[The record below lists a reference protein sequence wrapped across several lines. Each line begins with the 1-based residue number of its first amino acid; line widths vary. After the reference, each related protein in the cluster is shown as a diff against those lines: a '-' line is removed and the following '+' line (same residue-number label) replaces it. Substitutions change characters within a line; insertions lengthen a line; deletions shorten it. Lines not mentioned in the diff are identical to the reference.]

1 VKRPNQIFVAN
12 HTTIFDIAVLQQHFC
27 FSVVGQKH
35 PGLMG
40 IYYCEFITI
49 VTHDIRIFPGLS
61 AELFGV
67 SVVQQK

>member
-1 VKRPNQIFVAN
+1 MKRPNQIFVAN

-40 IYYCEFITI
+40 ITMNSII
-49 VTHDIRIFPGLS
+49 VLTHDIRIFPGLS
-61 AELFGV
+61 IELFGV
-67 SVVQQK
+67 SVVQ